1 MSDVRREQ
9 VNDSKQSQIEANDML
24 VVSGL
29 SVRSQNKTILEDVSF
44 KAKRGTSLAIV
55 GPNGGGKTTLFKALL
70 NIIPYNGMIWW
81 NKEVRLSYVPQS
93 LVSTDLPI
101 SVEEFLRFKCRTDF
115 ETCINSV
122 GLEKPILRQR
132 LGSLSGGE
140 LQRVLIAW
148 AIVDNPSVLLFD
160 EPTSGIDIG
169 AEEPIYDKVNHLKK
183 EVGITILLISH
194 NMHVVMHYSDYVL
207 ALNKHVLFFGD
218 VKSLT
223 HSQLLSIIYGSEFV
237 LSEEEQYK
245 EHYSLSDTIT
255 LTLGLVVGAFVG
267 STAGYLGSIMVS
279 KHMALVGDALSH
291 VALPGLA
298 LGILF
303 NFNPFIGAFALLVIT
318 VIVTWYLQKSTTLSV
333 EAIIGLLFVL
343 ALAIGILITPR
354 VDLLEALFGDV
365 SKITLTDTIIT
376 VVVSVCVIF
385 VTRTIYGKLIV
396 SMISKELAIAS
407 RIKVE
412 RINLIYL
419 FLVATIV
426 AVGIKEVGTL
436 LVGAVVIVP
445 AAAAK
450 NISSTLSE
458 YSIMSG
464 IFGLASATSGVI
476 LSSYVNVPAGPLVV
490 IVGTAIFV
498 AGLVVSLLFK
508 RLRTRTASETQI
520 H

>member
-1 MSDVRREQ
+1 M
-9 VNDSKQSQIEANDML
+9 EA
-24 VVSGL
+24 S
-29 SVRSQNKTILEDVSF
+29 
-44 KAKRGTSLAIV
+44 
-55 GPNGGGKTTLFKALL
+55 
-70 NIIPYNGMIWW
+70 
-81 NKEVRLSYVPQS
+81 
-93 LVSTDLPI
+93 
-101 SVEEFLRFKCRTDF
+101 
-115 ETCINSV
+115 
-122 GLEKPILRQR
+122 
-132 LGSLSGGE
+132 
-140 LQRVLIAW
+140 
-148 AIVDNPSVLLFD
+148 LLFQKR
-160 EPTSGIDIG
+160 S
-169 AEEPIYDKVNHLKK
+169 
-183 EVGITILLISH
+183 
-194 NMHVVMHYSDYVL
+194 
-207 ALNKHVLFFGD
+207 
-218 VKSLT
+218 
-223 HSQLLSIIYGSEFV
+223 SIRSR
-237 LSEEEQYK
+237 Q
-245 EHYSLSDTIT
+245 YSLSDTIT

-333 EAIIGLLFVL
+333 EAIIGVLFVL

-376 VVVSVCVIF
+376 VVVSVCVIL
-385 VTRTIYGKLIV
+385 VTRTIYEKLIV
-396 SMISKELAIAS
+396 SMISKELAVAS

-426 AVGIKEVGTL
+426 AVGIKEVGTH

-458 YSIMSG
+458 YSIMSV
-464 IFGLASATSGVI
+464 IFGLASACNPVKLRECPSRSACRDSGH
-476 LSSYVNVPAGPLVV
+476 SYFCCRSCGKLAFQKTEDQKGVRNTNTL
-490 IVGTAIFV
+490 I
-498 AGLVVSLLFK
+498 
-508 RLRTRTASETQI
+508 
-520 H
+520 